1 MRLYEILSDSAPPMY
16 VFAGS
21 NDEAA
26 LLYVIHREALY
37 VSPPSFSIERIDHT
51 RKWKRDAQL
60 KAALRRD
67 LSGLGTRE
75 EQNGHWTIKP
85 HETPSGEL

>member
-1 MRLYEILSDSAPPMY
+1 MRLYEILSDTAPPMH

-26 LLYVIHREALY
+26 LLYVIHSEALDG
-37 VSPPSFSIERIDHT
+37 SHPSFSIERIDHT
-51 RKWKRDAQL
+51 PKWKRDSQL
-60 KAALRRD
+60 KIALRRN

-75 EQNGHWTIKP
+75 EQNGHWNQTA
-85 HETPSGEL
+85 